1 MKRII
6 TLFFTLAVISFTF
19 AQSDADIKVKRSAK
33 EASLKLG
40 NTEVAIQPR
49 SVDCIWESDFSDA
62 SEWVMDYDT
71 NDCADDCGWE
81 IGENLECT
89 GFYPINPIE
98 SANGYY
104 AMLDSDAY
112 GGEEGGTE
120 TEDAWLTMA
129 DAVDCSNLDNV
140 IVEFDTWYRSWTY
153 EKCWLVVSTDGTF
166 PTDLTPDT
174 EADPANGIYEIF
186 PGISGDGGADLG
198 DNPTTK
204 RINISEVAGGQSQ
217 VWVRF
222 NFTGTW
228 GYAWFIDRVC
238 VAEQP
243 ADDIEL
249 AYGVVTHNGTGEEYG
264 RVPTSQVGDAVT
276 CGAGVYNF
284 GVNSQSNVTVEM
296 DVVNSLGYPTLSD
309 IWDEQD
315 MYEWDGTEYVSI
327 SGPVASDQNVY
338 FEKEVEIDSSVPAD
352 TYTSTFTASSEGDND
367 GGDNYGNN
375 TSVREFAFTDN
386 LYSTDGIDVYS
397 NPSITRMGT
406 GSFTDATDGF
416 IMMSYYDIS
425 EGTNVAGATIM
436 LDSYAYSTPLTVA
449 GGELV
454 VALRD
459 TVGMAVGT
467 TFAAENTILES
478 SDFYLVTQDDVDN
491 GFITVPFSSP
501 VYLAPDAYFI
511 SVEMYSNGNQ
521 TDIYILDDETVPQP
535 AYMSMIYIPGDQ
547 AYTNGTAAA
556 IRMIT
561 GDSVGLEEEISGL
574 NVYPNPSNGIV
585 NIEIEGNQTFLV
597 QVNDV
602 VGKLISEEN
611 INSNTTLNL
620 QDLEK
625 GVYFVTVSDSK
636 TSNTTKIIIE

>member
-19 AQSDADIKVKRSAK
+19 AQSDANIKVKRSAK
-33 EASLKLG
+33 EAPLKLE

-49 SVDCIWESDFSDA
+49 SVDCIWESDFSDSSDWVLDHDA
-62 SEWVMDYDT
+62 S
-71 NDCADDCGWE
+71 DCSLDWE
-81 IGENLECT
+81 IGQNLECG

-104 AMLDSDAY
+104 AMIDSDEY

-129 DAVDCSNLDNV
+129 NAVDCSNLNNV

-166 PTDLTPDT
+166 PTDLTPDS

-198 DNPTTK
+198 DNPTTQ
-204 RINISEVAGGQSQ
+204 RINISESAGGQSQ
-217 VWVRF
+217 VWIRF
-222 NFTGTW
+222 NWTGTW

-264 RVPTSQVGDAVT
+264 RVPTSQVGNGIT

-284 GVNSQSNVTVEM
+284 GVNSQSNVNVSM
-296 DVVNSLGYPTLSD
+296 DVVNSVGYPILSETLGED
-309 IWDEQD
+309 D

-338 FEKEVEIDSSVPAD
+338 FEKVVEIDSSVPAD
-352 TYTSTFTASSEGDND
+352 TYTSTFTASSDGDSD
-367 GGDNYGNN
+367 GGDNSGNN
-375 TSVREFAFTDN
+375 NSVREFAFTDN
-386 LYSTDGIDVYS
+386 LYSTDGIDVYT
-397 NPSITRMGT
+397 NPAITRMGT

-416 IMMSYYDIS
+416 MMMSYYDIS

-454 VALRD
+454 VAIRD
-459 TVGMAVGT
+459 TSLISSE
-467 TFAAENTILES
+467 TFDPGSGVIES

-511 SVEMYSNGNQ
+511 SVEMYSNGNA

-547 AYTNGTAAA
+547 IYSNGTAAA

-585 NIEIEGNQTFLV
+585 NIEIEGNQTLSV

-602 VGKLISEEN
+602 VGKLISETT

-625 GVYFVTVSDSK
+625 GVYFVTVSDSE